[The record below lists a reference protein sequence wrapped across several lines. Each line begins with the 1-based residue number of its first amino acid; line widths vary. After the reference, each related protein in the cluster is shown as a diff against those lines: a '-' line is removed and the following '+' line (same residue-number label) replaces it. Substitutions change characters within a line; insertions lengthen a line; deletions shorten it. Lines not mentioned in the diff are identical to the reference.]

1 MKQTSL
7 TLIAACAAALGT
19 AHPAMAQEAETDG
32 GIALELN
39 TLADNGN
46 GCLMTFV
53 VESSLDAS
61 IDKAA
66 YEVVLFDGEGLV
78 ERMTV
83 LDFQDVPAGRTRVR
97 QFNIGDTTCEDVSR
111 VLVNDVSACEG
122 EGVAD
127 GACIE
132 QLAVSS
138 QSDVEFS
145 N

>member
-83 LDFQDVPAGRTRVR
+83 
-97 QFNIGDTTCEDVSR
+97 R